1 MPSSVKKTP
10 LLSRPGNVRG
20 QAVIEYTLIML
31 VTVAI
36 LMALSQVLF
45 KPFGEFISNY
55 MGKYTAC
62 LLEYGELPTLGTTA
76 GSQVE
81 DDSECNKRFEGGTL
95 SAGRPPRADGAGSSS
110 GSTRNTNANR
120 SNSSPSSNSSYAGS
134 ASRGGSSN
142 ININRRPSAGVEGS
156 TRKSG
161 KVIEIAVEGGG
172 SSGFFGNSGGN
183 RYAIPQ
189 RKTSSIAITGLSE
202 AEKKELEKKA
212 EGTAGMIVTSD
223 TVRKERKKIGLKPPP
238 PPVVYEEEKPFTIG
252 NFIRYLF
259 IAALVIA
266 LVIFIG
272 GQALQMSKSGEK

>member
-1 MPSSVKKTP
+1 MKKSP

-76 GSQVE
+76 GSPVE
-81 DDSECNKRFEGGTL
+81 DDSECNKRFEGGSIT
-95 SAGRPPRADGAGSSS
+95 AGRPPRSDGQGSSSS
-110 GSTRNTNANR
+110 GSRANSTNNR
-120 SNSSPSSNSSYAGS
+120 SSSASEKSSYAGS

-142 ININRRPSAGVEGS
+142 ININRRPSSGVEGS
-156 TRKSG
+156 SRKSG
-161 KVIEIAVEGGG
+161 KVVEIALEGGG
-172 SSGFFGNSGGN
+172 ANGFFGNNGSN
-183 RYAIPQ
+183 SYAIPQ
-189 RKTSSIAITGLSE
+189 RKTSSIAITGLTE

-212 EGTAGMIVTSD
+212 EGTAGMMVASEA
-223 TVRKERKKIGLKPPP
+223 VRKEKKKIGVKPPP
-238 PPVVYEEEKPFTIG
+238 PPIVYEEEKPFTIG

-259 IAALVIA
+259 IAALVLA
-266 LVIFIG
+266 LVVFIG

>member
-1 MPSSVKKTP
+1 MPSAVKKSP

-81 DDSECNKRFEGGTL
+81 DDSECNKRFEGGSIT
-95 SAGRPPRADGAGSSS
+95 AGRPPRSDGQAPTSNGP
-110 GSTRNTNANR
+110 RANTNNNR
-120 SNSSPSSNSSYAGS
+120 GSASAEKSSYAGS
-134 ASRGGSSN
+134 SSRGGSSN
-142 ININRRPSAGVEGS
+142 ININRRPSSGVEGS
-156 TRKSG
+156 ARKSG
-161 KVIEIAVEGGG
+161 KVVEIALEGGG
-172 SSGFFGNSGGN
+172 AGGFFGNSGGN

-189 RKTSSIAITGLSE
+189 RKISSIAITGLTE

-212 EGTAGMIVTSD
+212 EGTAGMTIASES
-223 TVRKERKKIGLKPPP
+223 VRKEKKKIGIKPPP
-238 PPVVYEEEKPFTIG
+238 PPIVYEEEKPFTIG